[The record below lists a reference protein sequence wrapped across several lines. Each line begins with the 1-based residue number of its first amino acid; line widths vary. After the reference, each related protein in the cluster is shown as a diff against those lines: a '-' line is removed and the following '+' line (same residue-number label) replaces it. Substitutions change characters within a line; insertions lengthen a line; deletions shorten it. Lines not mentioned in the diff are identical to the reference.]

1 VVVFVLRRLVR
12 IVFSL
17 VAVSMI
23 TFTLLQ
29 LAPGNFADISRL
41 TSGGSA
47 IGGGASVE
55 AATSQFTSRYGNQVP
70 PWEQY
75 LKFMKGVV
83 TLDMGPSYKYP
94 NQTVQHIISTAFP
107 ISAGLALCAIA
118 LALLIAVPLGVVAAL
133 KRNTKWDY
141 GTMFSV
147 TALHSLPSYLLAL
160 MLILLFSLTVHIFP
174 TSGWTGPKDA
184 VLPIL
189 ALGLSSAAV
198 LARYVRASMIETL
211 REEYITAAYAKGGNP
226 RVVLIRHALRNS
238 LIPLVT
244 VTGPMLA
251 ILMTGTVF
259 VETIFQIPG
268 LGQYFGFAAQARDM
282 PLLMG
287 CTLFFAA
294 ILMLMNLLVD
304 IAYGLLDPRIRFGE
318 GGWATWRGPRR
329 RRRALRPAMLTP

>member
-1 VVVFVLRRLVR
+1 VIVFVLRRLAR
-12 IVFSL
+12 IVVSL

-23 TFTLLQ
+23 TFVLLQ

-47 IGGGASVE
+47 LGGGSSAES
-55 AATSQFTSRYGNQVP
+55 AMSQLTSRYGNQVP

-75 LKFMKGVV
+75 LKFMKGAV

-94 NQTVQHIISTAFP
+94 QLTVQHIIGSAFP
-107 ISAGLALCAIA
+107 ISAGLAICAVV
-118 LALLIAVPLGVVAAL
+118 LALVVAVPLGVIAAL
-133 KRNTKWDY
+133 KRNTRWDY
-141 GTMFSV
+141 GTMFGV

-160 MLILLFSLTVHIFP
+160 MLILLFSITVHLFP
-174 TSGWTGPKDA
+174 TSGWNGPKDA

-198 LARYVRASMIETL
+198 LARYVRASMVETL
-211 REEYITAAYAKGGNP
+211 REEYITAAYAKGGHP

-244 VTGPMLA
+244 VTGPLLA
-251 ILMTGTVF
+251 TLMTGTLF
-259 VETIFQIPG
+259 IESIFQIPG
-268 LGQYFGFAAQARDM
+268 LGLYFGYAAQSRDM

-294 ILMLMNLLVD
+294 VLMVMNLLVD
-304 IAYGLLDPRIRFGE
+304 VTYGLLDPRIRFGE

-329 RRRALRPAMLTP
+329 RRRELRPAITAT